1 MKNFE
6 YGKDDSKNGFRE
18 EVGQEEKIGAVP
30 KSGRSD
36 LLGEPGGRVTVAIEN
51 QLGKMP
57 WVSFLGLSAISMVA
71 SVALA
76 SRREEK
82 DYASFVGLWAPCF
95 MLLGVYNKLV
105 SIDEKLAAQAGMPAP
120 RADIPSS
127 TAYLS

>member
-1 MKNFE
+1 MKSTSE
-6 YGKDDSKNGFRE
+6 YSDIESTS
-18 EVGQEEKIGAVP
+18 AT
-30 KSGRSD
+30 KSGMDTSSYVSKPKD
-36 LLGEPGGRVTVAIEN
+36 LIGEPGGAVTATIQT

-71 SVALA
+71 SVALV

-105 SIDEKLAAQAGMPAP
+105 AIDRKLDQHAAHMPPPA
-120 RADIPSS
+120 AEIPSS
-127 TAYLS
+127 SAYLS

>member
-1 MKNFE
+1 MKSTSE
-6 YGKDDSKNGFRE
+6 YSEIQDTSVKAGVGTSSYLSKAKDL
-18 EVGQEEKIGAVP
+18 I
-30 KSGRSD
+30 
-36 LLGEPGGRVTVAIEN
+36 GEPGGTVTATIQN

-71 SVALA
+71 SVALV

-105 SIDEKLAAQAGMPAP
+105 AIDRKLDQHAAHMPPPAT
-120 RADIPSS
+120 DVSS
-127 TAYLS
+127 SSAYLS